1 MTEQTQ
7 LAVAEQPQQL
17 ITIEP
22 AKYVALVF
30 ESFRKKFDA
39 YKAEADNV
47 TFDITTAAGM
57 KTAVEWRAKFRD
69 EIRIA
74 CENARKERKAP
85 ILEIGRLLDG
95 KAKEIAEEV
104 APYES
109 RFDSAIKAEEA
120 RKEAEKQAKAEAER
134 VRVNAIRVRIDEMRT
149 IPSAMVGKTAEHIAR
164 CIEGVEKSPVTLEEF
179 QEFAGECEMAKVAT
193 LDKLREMLA
202 AQQAHETEAAR
213 LAAEREQLARERAEA
228 AERERIAAA
237 ARAEEERKARE
248 AREAEDALVD
258 SIWKNARRIE
268 ANSAPYI
275 RKAIGIFESAAKDWE
290 SDPRQRVASAIS
302 SAREEMQMKLRSA
315 EEAAEREA
323 YEAELRKQREAEE
336 AKLAEARAEIAR
348 QQAELAAA
356 KAEQERIER
365 ERLEAIE
372 AEERRK
378 QEELEAN
385 RRAEAQRAAEALE
398 AIENENR
405 RRAAEQFL
413 ANGPGDGEIV
423 EVLANHYD
431 VGHTFV
437 VDWLAKFDAA
447 SFLAPTEKAA

>member
-134 VRVNAIRVRIDEMRT
+134 VRVNTIRVRIDEMRT

-179 QEFAGECEMAKVAT
+179 QEFVGECEMAKVAT
-193 LDKLREMLA
+193 LDKLREILS
-202 AQQAHETEAAR
+202 AQQAHEAEQKRIAEERAELER
-213 LAAEREQLARERAEA
+213 LRAEA

-237 ARAEEERKARE
+237 ERAEQERVAQV
-248 AREAEDALVD
+248 AREAEE
-258 SIWKNARRIE
+258 ARL
-268 ANSAPYI
+268 
-275 RKAIGIFESAAKDWE
+275 
-290 SDPRQRVASAIS
+290 RQ
-302 SAREEMQMKLRSA
+302 
-315 EEAAEREA
+315 EREA
-323 YEAELRKQREAEE
+323 HEAELRKQREAAE
-336 AKLAEARAEIAR
+336 AKLRAEREAAEAALRAQREELAR
-348 QQAELAAA
+348 QQAAIDRQR
-356 KAEQERIER
+356 AEAERVER
-365 ERLEAIE
+365 ERLAAIE
-372 AEERRK
+372 T
-378 QEELEAN
+378 EAKAK
-385 RRAEAQRAAEALE
+385 REAEAAEQARKEREAREAAAAEARE
-398 AIENENR
+398 QAR
-405 RRAAEQFL
+405 RIREDFEL
-413 ANGPGDGEIV
+413 NGPHPSEIAELVALNWRVEQQTALNWLCRHVWAEV
-423 EVLANHYD
+423 EVTA
-431 VGHTFV
+431 
-437 VDWLAKFDAA
+437 
-447 SFLAPTEKAA
+447 